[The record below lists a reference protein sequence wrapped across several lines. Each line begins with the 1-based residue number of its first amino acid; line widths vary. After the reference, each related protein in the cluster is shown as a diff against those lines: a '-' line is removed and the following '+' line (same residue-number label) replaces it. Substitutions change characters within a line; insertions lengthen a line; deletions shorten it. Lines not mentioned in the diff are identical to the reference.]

1 MNFQKLFTSLLFIF
15 SLSFLNAQ
23 EYKLG
28 KVSIAEL
35 EQKEHPKDPSA
46 VAAILFKKGEVRYE
60 YSQDKGFEMVTEVSS
75 RVKIYKKEGYDWAN
89 KKVKYYIGGGNKEN
103 VSFSDAVTYNLVAGK
118 IEKTKLKNDGE
129 FDEKINKF
137 WGQKKISMPNIKEGS
152 VIEFQ
157 YTLRS
162 PSIGSIDEWQFQT
175 SIPVNYS
182 EYITYVPEYFIYNP
196 NFKGALF
203 PKVTV
208 DKNNRK
214 INYTYRENAS
224 PGLNGTTR
232 STVSDEAL
240 EFVETKTTH
249 LSENLPA
256 MNEETYVNNIANYLS
271 SVSYELSI
279 IKYPNSPLKTYS
291 TDWET
296 VTKKIYDYDDFGP
309 ELNKTGYFE
318 NDITAVINGL
328 TVRDEIIAAI
338 FNYVK
343 SSIKWDGYYSYGCN
357 DGVKSAYKNKTGNVA
372 EINLMLTSMLRFAGI
387 SANPVLVS
395 TRSNGIA
402 LFPSRNAFNYVI
414 AAVEI
419 ENDLILLD
427 ATEKY
432 ALPNILP
439 VRDLNWY
446 GRLIRKDGTSAQVD
460 LMPKLVSKEVNNL
473 SFSINKD
480 NAIEGKI
487 RKQLT
492 DYEALEF
499 RQNSVALNKEA
510 YLEGLETANNNIEVS
525 DYVRDNDLD
534 LSKPI
539 VETYSFKD
547 NNHIEI
553 INDKMYISPL
563 LFLTAKENPF
573 KQEKREYPVDF
584 SYPNQE
590 KININI
596 DIPEGYKV
604 ETLPTA
610 LNIATGD
617 DIGTFKYMIGTT
629 DNKIQI
635 TETFTMNVAIVPSD
649 YYEVIK
655 DFYQK
660 IIDKQNEKIVLVKI

>member
-1 MNFQKLFTSLLFIF
+1 MNFKKLFISLLFIF
-15 SLSFLNAQ
+15 FLSFLNAQ

-35 EQKEHPKDPSA
+35 EQKEHPKDLSA
-46 VAAILFKKGEVRYE
+46 VAAILFKKGEVRFD
-60 YSQDKGFEMVTEVSS
+60 YSDDKGFEMVTEVKT
-75 RVKIYKKEGYDWAN
+75 RIKIYKKDGYEWAN
-89 KKVKYYIGGGNKEN
+89 RIVRYYIGGSDKES

-129 FDEKINKF
+129 FDEKINKL

-162 PSIGSIDEWQFQT
+162 PLIGSIDDWQFQT
-175 SIPVNYS
+175 TIPVNYS
-182 EYITYVPEYFIYNP
+182 EYITYVPEYYIYNP
-196 NFKGALF
+196 NYKGVIF

-208 DKNNRK
+208 EKNNKFITINSKERVSNSHVTSTSFSSDK
-214 INYTYRENAS
+214 I
-224 PGLNGTTR
+224 
-232 STVSDEAL
+232 D
-240 EFVETKTTH
+240 FVETKTTH
-249 LSENLPA
+249 LAENMPA
-256 MNEETYVNNIANYLS
+256 MKEESYINNIANYLS

-279 IKYPNSPLKTYS
+279 IKYPNKPLKTYS

-357 DGVKSAYKNKTGNVA
+357 DGVKTAYKNKTGNVA

-499 RQNSVALNKEA
+499 RQNSVALNKEV